1 MLRKNPNSSV
11 SKAFTSSK
19 KSKWARANRKQI
31 LLACSVILSA
41 AFASAQLNAAPKLP
55 VTNSANYQTDASLDA
70 ALKGYDSLS
79 FDEKKKRLS
88 NFRNTHQSMDRARE
102 KSAYVLARLY
112 QKGGTADE
120 LKLAVSLYDE
130 AANYELLAD
139 KANWHYVDCA
149 RTMGNETILQDKLSA
164 MLKHAKDP
172 EQKAHIEYN
181 LAQSDLRLNN
191 SEAAIE
197 KFKHIIKDAPQSQF
211 AIGSKYYLGQ
221 AAADAGD
228 KKEALK
234 YWRDY
239 LSKAV
244 DGRFAVEVVKS
255 MSKNFADD
263 IEAADHKIFAK
274 VYYLHGL
281 LTDAIGEWRIIGTD
295 EEWYRQGVSLIKT
308 NKRSEGEAIL
318 RTGMRKYSSDK
329 NIPDAAKLMARVG
342 TRAEAIDIWKFVLE
356 NCPDYG
362 DYALFNLASRATDD
376 EALAYYE
383 ELIQKYPNSEFAPET
398 TWWIAWNKIKTGQL
412 NEALKELKEDAI
424 KFASARSGARYSY
437 WIGKVEEKL
446 NHKEAAKIAYQN
458 TASKFGSNY
467 YGYRAKARL
476 QELNG
481 GNDRGWA
488 TDCNKHL
495 NEYTR
500 ILKNGAWIH
509 PEPSSVVSYET
520 LSSSVSPLLACFT
533 ETHQWD
539 EALEQLPRDQFHE
552 LRSIFLAKE
561 GRMMESINVLAKDLH
576 GSPSTQVKWK
586 LSYPLLH
593 SNTIKAEASA
603 KQVDPFLAQGL
614 IREESRYNVQAVSS
628 SNALGLMQLLP
639 GTAMG
644 VAKRLGVPIKSKD
657 DIHKP
662 ENNLKFGIDYIS
674 YVMSRHKGNAML
686 AVASYNG
693 GPNAVAGWT
702 KKYSLEDPDVFVEN
716 IPFNETRDYVRKVF
730 GSYWNYVNIYATLR

>member
-1 MLRKNPNSSV
+1 MLGKPQKSRKLKSSTPDEKSNSFKIRRNKIVIASG
-11 SKAFTSSK
+11 
-19 KSKWARANRKQI
+19 
-31 LLACSVILSA
+31 LILSA
-41 AFASAQLNAAPKLP
+41 AIASTQIYAAPKLP
-55 VTNSANYQTDASLDA
+55 ATTATYQTDASLDA

-79 FDEKKKRLS
+79 FEEKKKRIS
-88 NFRNTHQSMDRARE
+88 QFRSAHHTMDRARE
-102 KSAYVLARLY
+102 KSAYILARLN
-112 QKGGTADE
+112 QKGASTDE
-120 LKLAVSLYDE
+120 LKQAVALFDE
-130 AANYELLAD
+130 AANYDLLSE
-139 KANWHYVDCA
+139 KSNWHYVDCA
-149 RTMGNETILQDKLSA
+149 RTMGNEAILQDKLST
-164 MLKHAKDP
+164 MLKHTKDA

-181 LAQSDLRLNN
+181 LAQSDLRQNN
-191 SEAAIE
+191 TEPALE
-197 KFKHIIKDAPQSQF
+197 KFKHIIKEAPLSQF
-211 AIGSKYYLGQ
+211 AIGSRYYLGQ
-221 AAADAGD
+221 AAADSGD

-234 YWRDY
+234 YWREY
-239 LSKAV
+239 LSKAQ
-244 DGRFAVEVVKS
+244 DGRFAVDVVKS
-255 MSKNFADD
+255 INKNYADD
-263 IEAADHKIFAK
+263 VEAADHKVFAK
-274 VYYLHGL
+274 VFYLHGL
-281 LTDAIGEWRIIGTD
+281 LSDAIGEWRIVGTD
-295 EEWYRQGVSLIKT
+295 EEWYKQGVSLIKT
-308 NKRSEGEAIL
+308 NKRSDGEAIL
-318 RTGMRKYSSDK
+318 RTGMRKYNTDK
-329 NIPDAAKLMARVG
+329 NIPDAAKLMARIG

-356 NCPDYG
+356 NCPEYG
-362 DYALFNLASRATDD
+362 DYALFNLGSRASED

-412 NEALKELKEDAI
+412 NDALKELKEDAA

-446 NHKEAAKIAYQN
+446 NHKEQAKIAYQN
-458 TASKFGSNY
+458 TVTKFGHNY

-476 QELNG
+476 QELSG
-481 GNDRGWA
+481 GTDSGWA
-488 TDCNKHL
+488 TNCSKHL
-495 NEYTR
+495 NEYSH
-500 ILKNGAWIH
+500 ILKNGAWVH
-509 PEPSSVVSYET
+509 PEPSSVVSYNSLAST
-520 LSSSVSPLLACFT
+520 SPLLACMT
-533 ETHQWD
+533 ELHQWD
-539 EALEQLPRDQFHE
+539 EGLELLPRDQFHE
-552 LRSIFLAKE
+552 LRSIFFAKQ
-561 GRMMESINVLAKDLH
+561 GQMMESINVLAKDLH
-576 GSPSTQVKWK
+576 GAPNAQVKWK

-593 SNTIKAEASA
+593 ANTIKAEASA

-702 KKYSLEDPDVFVEN
+702 KKYSMEDPDIFVEN

-730 GSYWNYVNIYATLR
+730 GSYWNYVNIYSTLN